1 MDAPAASSAAD
12 PSRAPAPSRAAGI
25 ALVIAGFALAAARI
39 LEVVSHGQV
48 DADDPAASLDYLAAK
63 SGEFVVV
70 GLLLLLAA
78 GAVVL
83 GALAL
88 AEILRVA
95 GATTLWVSAG
105 SAVALIGAGALVV
118 AGVLHTSG
126 PGPLAYIRGLDPHWG
141 EAAYLAV
148 QQVGFQAIYGA
159 GVLGVA
165 VWQLASTVLLWR
177 RRVVPR
183 VLAIFAL
190 PAAVFFVTLFGALV
204 DLPEPLFAVHIYGL
218 MVGIPLWCVVVG
230 AALLIRMRRRPALP
244 LSS

>member
-1 MDAPAASSAAD
+1 MSSA
-12 PSRAPAPSRAAGI
+12 APSRAVSPSRASAPFRAAGVS
-25 ALVIAGFALAAARI
+25 LVIAGLALAAARI

-63 SGEFVVV
+63 SGEFVAV
-70 GLLLLLAA
+70 GLFLLLAA
-78 GAVVL
+78 GAVVV
-83 GALAL
+83 GATAL

-95 GATTLWVSAG
+95 GLSTLWVSAA

-165 VWQLASTVLLWR
+165 AWQIASTVLLWR

-183 VLAIFAL
+183 VLAIFVL
-190 PAAVFFVTLFGALV
+190 PAVVFFVTLIGALV
-204 DLPEPLFAVHIYGL
+204 DLPEGFFAVHIFGL
-218 MVGIPLWCVVVG
+218 LVGIPLWCVVVG
-230 AALLIRMRRRPALP
+230 SALLFRMLQQPAH
-244 LSS
+244 